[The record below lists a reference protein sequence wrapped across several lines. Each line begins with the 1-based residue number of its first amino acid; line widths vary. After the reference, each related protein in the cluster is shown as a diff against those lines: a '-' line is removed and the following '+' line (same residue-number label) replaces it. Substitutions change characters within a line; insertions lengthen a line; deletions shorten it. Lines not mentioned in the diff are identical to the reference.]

1 LTAKS
6 GFITIAE
13 DLGRSVESIPEAL
26 QILANTKQSWLLI
39 LDNADDPNFDYQ
51 NYLPSGTKGT
61 IIITSRLTE
70 CRQYSSENAEALKG
84 LEDQDSKELLF
95 RAADIPR
102 DSWLSYDSQAEE
114 VVRLLG
120 SHTLALIQA
129 GVYVRQNHCQLDQ
142 YPDIYRR
149 QRKRLL
155 KYRPKQAQSRYCDV
169 YTTFEA
175 SAEVLMKSQNEDAKD
190 ALHLLE
196 ILSMLNASILP
207 LQIIQDAWEGCG
219 YVLNISDLEMS
230 NIYDMSRSHLSRL
243 PSFMEAESNE
253 WDPYRLTEAISLL
266 SSLSLVTRHDLGG
279 LPGLS
284 MHALAH
290 AWAKDRQH
298 SEQQGVAWITA
309 GCVLAFSR
317 SNTDTWQTEERRLTP
332 HVLSYLD
339 IEIGRIFSY
348 GIKATISIIPI
359 LLKCGWILLSMRQD
373 SKLSHLLEDM
383 FMQLGNDPQK
393 PLEESLPL
401 YDLHARSL
409 LHLGKNTEAVELLQ
423 HVVQIRET
431 KLAEDHP
438 DRLGS
443 QHELARAYQATGQ
456 LQKTV
461 ELLQHVV
468 QIRETKLAEDHPN
481 RLASQHE
488 LAGTYQANGQVQ
500 EAVELLQHVVQIKQ
514 TKLAEDHL
522 GRLASQHMLGSA
534 YQANGQEQ
542 EAVKLL
548 QHVVQMKETKLAEDH
563 PDRLAS
569 QHELAGT
576 YQANG
581 QVQKAVELLQH
592 VVQIK
597 ETKLAEDHPS
607 RLASQHALGS
617 AYQANGQVQK
627 AFELLQHVVRIR
639 ETKLAEDHPDLLA
652 SQHELAVAYEA
663 NGQVQK
669 AVELLQHVVQIGQ
682 AKFGKAHP
690 VRVASEESL
699 AFYLQRQQS

>member
-13 DLGRSVESIPEAL
+13 GLGRSIESIPEAL

-70 CRQYSSENAEALKG
+70 CRQYSPENAEALKG

-142 YPDIYRR
+142 YPVIYRR

-207 LQIIQDAWEGCG
+207 LQIIQDAWEGCRK
-219 YVLNISDLEMS
+219 VLNISDLEMS
-230 NIYDMSRSHLSRL
+230 NIDDMSRSHLSRL

-266 SSLSLVTRHDLGG
+266 ASLSLVTRHDLGG

-298 SEQQGVAWITA
+298 SEQQDVAWITA
-309 GCVLAFSR
+309 GCVLAFSCF
-317 SNTDTWQTEERRLTP
+317 NANTWQTEERRLTP

-359 LLKCGWILLSMRQD
+359 LLKCGWILLFMRQD
-373 SKLSHLLEDM
+373 SKLSHLLEYM

-409 LHLGKNTEAVELLQ
+409 LDLGKNTEAVELLQ

-431 KLAEDHP
+431 KLAEDNS
-438 DRLGS
+438 DRLTS
-443 QHELARAYQATGQ
+443 QHELARAYQSNGQ
-456 LQKTV
+456 VQEAVELLQHVVQIEETKLAEDHPDRLASQHELAAAYHANGQVQKAVKLLQHVVQIQETKLAEDHSDRLASQHVLGSAYRANGQVQEAVELLQHVVQIQETTLAEDHPDRLASQHVLGSAYHANEQVQEAV

-468 QIRETKLAEDHPN
+468 QIRETKLAEDHPD
-481 RLASQHE
+481 RLTSQHE
-488 LAGTYQANGQVQ
+488 LAAAYHANGQVQ
-500 EAVELLQHVVQIKQ
+500 EAVELLQHVVQIQ
-514 TKLAEDHL
+514 
-522 GRLASQHMLGSA
+522 
-534 YQANGQEQ
+534 
-542 EAVKLL
+542 
-548 QHVVQMKETKLAEDH
+548 ETKLAEDH
-563 PDRLAS
+563 PDRLTS
-569 QHELAGT
+569 QHELAAA
-576 YQANG
+576 YHANG
-581 QVQKAVELLQH
+581 QIQKAVELLQH

-597 ETKLAEDHPS
+597 
-607 RLASQHALGS
+607 
-617 AYQANGQVQK
+617 
-627 AFELLQHVVRIR
+627 
-639 ETKLAEDHPDLLA
+639 
-652 SQHELAVAYEA
+652 
-663 NGQVQK
+663 
-669 AVELLQHVVQIGQ
+669 Q
-682 AKFGKAHP
+682 AKFGKDHSS
-690 VRVASEESL
+690 RVVSEKTL